1 MEKWDG
7 KTKGSLW
14 GYKFFIF
21 IIRAFGLNVSY
32 FFCRFV
38 SYYYILFA
46 KTPREGLIQ
55 FYTIGFGYSR
65 SKARKMAITNFYN
78 FGQTLIDRI
87 AMLSNKKNAFTHT
100 FNNEVVLREMNNNAQ
115 GGILISGHLGNW
127 ENAGNLIHERITNTI
142 NIVMLDAEVEKIK
155 KFMKMKT
162 GGSNYNLIP
171 LKKDDMSHLIL
182 IHKALKR
189 NELVAI
195 HADRVTSDGKFFE
208 MDFLKGK
215 AKFPM
220 GPFILAEKFNVPTTF
235 VYAAKGS
242 KFHYDLYATDPI
254 TEKTSAEEIAKKYVK
269 HLESMVEKYPTQW
282 FNFYNYYAD

>member
-14 GYKFFIF
+14 GYKFFVF

-32 FFCRFV
+32 FFCYFV

-46 KTPREGLIQ
+46 KVPRNGLIQ
-55 FYTIGFGYSR
+55 FYTVGFGYTPK
-65 SKARKMAITNFYN
+65 KARKLAIQNFYN

-87 AMLSNKKNAFTHT
+87 AMLSNKRKAFTHT
-100 FNNEVVLREMNNNAQ
+100 FNNEIVLREMNDNQ
-115 GGILISGHLGNW
+115 KGGILISGHVGNW
-127 ENAGNLIHERITNTI
+127 ENAGNLIHERITTKI
-142 NIVMLDAEVEKIK
+142 NIVMMDAEVEKIK
-155 KFMKMKT
+155 KFMEMKT

-171 LKKDDMSHLIL
+171 IKKDELSHLIL
-182 IHKALKR
+182 IHQALKR

-195 HADRVTSDGKFFE
+195 HADRTTSDIKSFE
-208 MDFLKGK
+208 FDFLKGK
-215 AKFPM
+215 AQFPV
-220 GPFILAEKFNVPTTF
+220 GPFQMAEKFNVPISF
-235 VYAAKGS
+235 VYAAKAS

-254 TEKTSAEEIAKKYVK
+254 VEKMPAEEIAQKYVK

-282 FNFYNYYAD
+282 FNFYKYYAD

>member
-21 IIRAFGLNVSY
+21 IIRTFGLNVSY

-55 FYTIGFGYSR
+55 FYSIGFGYSKR
-65 SKARKMAITNFYN
+65 QARKLAITNFYN

-87 AMLSNKKNAFTHT
+87 AMLSNKKNAFTHS
-100 FNNEVVLREMNNNAQ
+100 FNNEIVLREMNDNKK
-115 GGILISGHLGNW
+115 GGILISGHVGNW

-155 KFMKMKT
+155 AFMEMKT

-182 IHKALKR
+182 IHQALKR

-195 HADRVTSDGKFFE
+195 HADRITSDGKYFE

-254 TEKTSAEEIAKKYVK
+254 IEKTSAEDIAKKYVK

>member
-55 FYTIGFGYSR
+55 FYSVGFGFNR
-65 SKARKMAITNFYN
+65 KKARKLAVTNFYN

-87 AMLSNKKNAFTHT
+87 ALFSPKRKAFTHT
-100 FNNEVVLREMNNNAQ
+100 FNNEKVLREMNENGN
-115 GGILISGHLGNW
+115 GGILISGHVGNW
-127 ENAGNLIHERITNTI
+127 ENAGNLIHERITSTI
-142 NIVMLDAEVEKIK
+142 NIVMLDAEVEKVK
-155 KFMKMKT
+155 KFMELKT
-162 GGSNYNLIP
+162 GGSKYNLIP

-182 IHKALKR
+182 IHQALKR
-189 NELVAI
+189 KEFVAI
-195 HADRVTSDGKFFE
+195 HADRIMEDTKSVQF
-208 MDFLKGK
+208 DFLNGK
-215 AKFPM
+215 AKFPI
-220 GPFILAEKFNVPTTF
+220 GPFILAEKFKVPITF

-254 TEKTSAEEIAKKYVK
+254 TELLPAIEIAQKYVS
-269 HLESMVEKYPTQW
+269 HLETMVKKYPTQW
-282 FNFYNYYAD
+282 FNFYKYYAD

>member
-55 FYTIGFGYSR
+55 FYQIGFGFSR
-65 SKARKMAITNFYN
+65 RKARKFAIVNFYN

-87 AMLSNKKNAFTHT
+87 AMFSNKKKAFTHT
-100 FNNEVVLREMNNNAQ
+100 FNNEIVLRQMNENGE
-115 GGILISGHLGNW
+115 GGILISGHVGNW

-142 NIVMLDAEVEKIK
+142 NIVMLDAEVEKVK
-155 KFMKMKT
+155 KFMEMKT
-162 GGSNYNLIP
+162 GGSKYNLIP
-171 LKKDDMSHLIL
+171 IKKDSMSHLIL
-182 IHKALKR
+182 IHQALKR
-189 NELVAI
+189 KEFVAI
-195 HADRVTSDGKFFE
+195 HADRIMEESKFFE
-208 MDFLKGK
+208 FPFLKGH

-220 GPFILAEKFNVPTTF
+220 GPFILAEKFQVPITF

-242 KFHYDLYATDPI
+242 KFHYDLFATDPI
-254 TEKTSAEEIAKKYVK
+254 RDKLTASEIAQKYVA
-269 HLESMVEKYPTQW
+269 HLESMVERYPTQW
-282 FNFYNYYAD
+282 FNFYKYYAD